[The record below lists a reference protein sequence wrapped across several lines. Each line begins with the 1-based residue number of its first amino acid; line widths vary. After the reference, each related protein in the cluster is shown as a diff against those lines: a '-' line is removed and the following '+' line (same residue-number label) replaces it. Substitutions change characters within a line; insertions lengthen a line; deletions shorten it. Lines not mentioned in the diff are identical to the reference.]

1 MCSLLR
7 YIIIIDGE
15 FRQTDLEREKL
26 RKLLER
32 YSDKLHHIIIRIDSV
47 HLEVDVDIQHPDS
60 IDEIVNILKDFGY
73 NIKHIRRLEDEDDTQ
88 TLKEDQI
95 LDMFLNL
102 FQEHRF
108 WEAHEFLE
116 GIWKN
121 TGNDYYR
128 ALILLT
134 IPYIKLQMGQYDR
147 IEKAMKRFLEYQ
159 VDRHIHKLDINC
171 IKNEIRKIMDRMDKP
186 NLIPVIDIKKCMRK
200 K

>member
-1 MCSLLR
+1 MR
-7 YIIIIDGE
+7 YIIIIDGD
-15 FRQTDLEREKL
+15 FKQTDLEREKL
-26 RKLLER
+26 KKLLEK
-32 YSDKLHHIIIRIDSV
+32 YGDKLRHIIIRIDPV
-47 HLEVDVDIQHPDS
+47 HLEVDVDTQHPDS

-73 NIKHIRRLEDEDDTQ
+73 NIKHIRRLDDEDDTQ
-88 TLKEDQI
+88 TLREDQI
-95 LDMFLNL
+95 LDIFLNL

-147 IEKAMKRFLEYQ
+147 IEKALKRFLEYR
-159 VDRHIHKLDINC
+159 VDRNIHKLDVYC
-171 IKNEIRKIMDRMDKP
+171 IKNEIRQIMDRMEKP
-186 NLIPVIDIKKCMRK
+186 NLIPVIDIKKCIRK